1 MAYLQCPSKS
11 KCYGIM
17 RTRSLFQR
25 FPMSATVLRSM
36 WSCFTVPDTGSPFG
50 THVRFHA
57 LGLGRHSGRGPKVLH
72 GSSPSHH
79 WFRSRRK
86 MPMTSLLQLNDDIWG
101 INGFYNKTLQCLL
114 SLMIN
119 DLALTFDG
127 CFFSKRC
134 SYKWPDC
141 SDLTSCTDT
150 KDSSMWKYVKHWGP
164 LVWLH

>member
-114 SLMIN
+114 SLMITR
-119 DLALTFDG
+119 LQIWLSPLSTQALSQ
-127 CFFSKRC
+127 CCLPLSRKSAWC
-134 SYKWPDC
+134 
-141 SDLTSCTDT
+141 LSCL
-150 KDSSMWKYVKHWGP
+150 G
-164 LVWLH
+164 LI